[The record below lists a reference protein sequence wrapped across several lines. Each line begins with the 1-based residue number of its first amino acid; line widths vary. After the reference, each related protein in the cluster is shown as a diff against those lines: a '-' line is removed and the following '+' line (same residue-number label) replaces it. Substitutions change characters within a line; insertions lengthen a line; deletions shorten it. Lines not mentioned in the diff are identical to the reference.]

1 MSTPFKALGA
11 VLYPVFALCFAA
23 LHAHADAFPPIFT
36 TTGCNG
42 PCQLP
47 TAPHAASADDS
58 EKNAIRK
65 DAAAANACVS
75 TAENGR
81 SLTEAPCDLSAGEVS
96 AREGQV
102 YAQNGLVSALVL
114 GKGTD
119 IRQARHWFEKA
130 ARHGNAPAQVN
141 LAVIYIKGWGTAQ
154 NYAAALNWLTAAAKQ
169 GQPSAYANLGIL
181 YMNGWGVRRDHA
193 EARKYLEVAAKG
205 GDSGAQSNLGYL
217 YDRGLG
223 VVQDYALAAHWYHL
237 AAENGNALG
246 QNNIADLLLRGQ
258 GVRQSYQEAFH
269 WFEKAAQQGHT
280 GARIKLGFLL
290 MNGLGTAKDPVAA
303 YAWILA
309 ASKAGDHRGDDYLP
323 ALRATL
329 GQQELAQATQQAQS
343 LNATAFQHSIQLDL
357 VPE

>member
-42 PCQLP
+42 PRQLP

-114 GKGTD
+114 
-119 IRQARHWFEKA
+119 
-130 ARHGNAPAQVN
+130 
-141 LAVIYIKGWGTAQ
+141 
-154 NYAAALNWLTAAAKQ
+154 
-169 GQPSAYANLGIL
+169 
-181 YMNGWGVRRDHA
+181 
-193 EARKYLEVAAKG
+193 
-205 GDSGAQSNLGYL
+205 
-217 YDRGLG
+217 
-223 VVQDYALAAHWYHL
+223 
-237 AAENGNALG
+237 
-246 QNNIADLLLRGQ
+246 
-258 GVRQSYQEAFH
+258 
-269 WFEKAAQQGHT
+269 
-280 GARIKLGFLL
+280 
-290 MNGLGTAKDPVAA
+290 
-303 YAWILA
+303 
-309 ASKAGDHRGDDYLP
+309 
-323 ALRATL
+323 
-329 GQQELAQATQQAQS
+329 
-343 LNATAFQHSIQLDL
+343 
-357 VPE
+357 